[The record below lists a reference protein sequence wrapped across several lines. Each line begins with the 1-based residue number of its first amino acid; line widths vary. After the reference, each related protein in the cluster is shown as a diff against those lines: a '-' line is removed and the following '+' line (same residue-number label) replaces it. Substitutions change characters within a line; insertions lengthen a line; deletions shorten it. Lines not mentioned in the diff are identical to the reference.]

1 MGFIELLLMAIGVAG
16 DAFAVSICKGVTATK
31 KVKTALVCGVWFAV
45 FQMIMPLAG
54 YFLGTAFLKYI
65 ETFDHWIV
73 FALLLILGVKM
84 IKETLSNKEEE
95 KRDDTSFKTMLLLAL
110 ATSIDALA
118 VGVTF
123 AIVKANIWIAIG
135 VIGIVTF
142 AFCVVG
148 GMIGQRLGEKH
159 KKTAGILAGII
170 LIALGVKIL
179 IEHLFF

>member
-1 MGFIELLLMAIGVAG
+1 MGFVELLLMAIGVAG

-31 KVKTALVCGVWFAV
+31 KVKTAFVCGVWFAL

-54 YFLGTAFLKYI
+54 YFLGSAFLTYI
-65 ETFDHWIV
+65 EKFDHWIV
-73 FALLLILGVKM
+73 FVLLLILGVKM
-84 IKETLSNKEEE
+84 IKETLSNKEEAC
-95 KRDDTSFKTMLLLAL
+95 KDDVSFKTMFPLAI

-123 AIVKANIWIAIG
+123 AIVKTNIWIAMS

-142 AFCVVG
+142 AFCFVG
-148 GMIGQRLGEKH
+148 GMIGQKLGEKH
-159 KKTAGILAGII
+159 KKMAGVLAGVI
-170 LIALGVKIL
+170 LIALGVKIV